1 MLELFEELNL
11 SVLYHWI
18 LLGGTGT
25 MNKVD
30 QKQHSISFLGE
41 FSDKNLEKQFFDYYF
56 KRIIKYIRP
65 IILCLG
71 ILNML
76 FIIPDYFLI
85 NNPVNFI
92 GVLATRTI
100 ILLLTISLFVLMKNV
115 NNSIKLAYWITFLE
129 IFCVISFLFIFSQY
143 ESPNYLIQAFGV
155 MVIILGIFLIPN
167 KWINS
172 LIASSIVSVMFFVLS
187 AYYIKEME
195 FAEYSAGIGY
205 ILIVLLLSS
214 IEAFRNC
221 YYTRKQYV
229 YSSELLTL
237 STIDPLTGIYN
248 RVKFDEE
255 LKKWIGYSKRYG
267 TPFSL
272 IIFDFDDFK
281 NVNDTYGHIIGDKV
295 IVEIVNIVKD
305 SIRQTDVFARWG
317 GEEFVLLFPNTNR
330 QEAMELVE
338 RLRILISS
346 NIFEKVGTVTCSFG
360 LAMFQENDNEDT
372 LLNRADE
379 FLYVAKRQGKNRV
392 AS

>member
-1 MLELFEELNL
+1 M
-11 SVLYHWI
+11 SVLCHLV

-25 MNKVD
+25 MNKID
-30 QKQHSISFLGE
+30 KKQHSISFLGE
-41 FSDKNLEKQFFDYYF
+41 FSDKNLEKQFFDYHY
-56 KRIIKYIRP
+56 KRIIRYIRP

-76 FIIPDYFLI
+76 FIIPDYFLV
-85 NNPVNFI
+85 NNPVNFLD
-92 GVLATRTI
+92 VLATRTI
-100 ILLLTISLFVLMKNV
+100 TLLLTISLFVLMKYV
-115 NNSIKLAYWITFLE
+115 NNSTILAYWITFLE
-129 IFCVISFLFIFSQY
+129 IFCVISFLFILSQY

-172 LIASSIVSVMFFVLS
+172 LIASLTASVMFFVLS
-187 AYYIKEME
+187 SYYIKEME
-195 FAEYSAGIGY
+195 FAEYSAGIVY
-205 ILIVLLLSS
+205 IFIVLVLSS

-248 RVKFDEE
+248 RVKFNDE
-255 LKKWIGYSKRYG
+255 LKKWMDYSKRYE
-267 TPFSL
+267 THFSV

-281 NVNDTYGHIIGDKV
+281 NVNDTYGHMIGDKV
-295 IVEIVNIVKD
+295 IIETVNIIKD

-330 QEAMELVE
+330 QEALELVE
-338 RLRILISS
+338 RLRILVAN
-346 NIFEKVGTVTCSFG
+346 NIFEIVGNVTCSFG

-379 FLYVAKRQGKNRV
+379 FLYVAKGQGKNRV